1 MQAVVKISG
10 SQYLVSEGDE
20 LLVNRLNLEDNKL
33 TLNDVLLVDGD
44 KEFKVGKPFISDCHI
59 EAEILGEEKGDKI
72 RVSKY
77 KAKSRYR
84 RTVGFRSKLNRIRIE
99 KIVLKK

>member
-1 MQAVVKISG
+1 MKAVVKISG

-20 LLVNRLNLEDNKL
+20 LLVNRLNLTDKNL
-33 TLNDVLLVDGD
+33 TLTDVLLVVSD
-44 KEFKVGKPFISDCHI
+44 KEFFLGKPYVPNCHI
-59 EAEILGEEKGDKI
+59 QAEILGEEKGDKI

-84 RTVGFRSKLNRIRIE
+84 RVVGFRSKLNRIRIE
-99 KIVLKK
+99 KIVLK